1 MLVNGFCS
9 HLLIVIVM
17 KKSILLV
24 GLSFALF
31 AISSC
36 DKNYDIETRKTIS
49 VVADATLSGQVKTS
63 ISHDNVNGYS
73 SDWDNEDV
81 LGFYFLEEGST
92 NSAGADNRG
101 TLNLGS
107 VVDGVRGSFT
117 GSITSPGESTEYVFN
132 AYYPSNA
139 NNGLT
144 QYLKLNQFRF
154 TVPDVQN
161 PLKDG
166 FDPNADILVARPVK
180 KTVSPTDESISLDF
194 NFERVVSIVRISFP
208 TIAYDG
214 VSGDEKIMQVV
225 LSKVSKSGNDENNII
240 AGRMQ
245 VTPSEGASSLSSFSN
260 SDLYNLHTITANYTE
275 ETAPTLSDGSVYLT
289 MVPRTFV
296 EGDQLT
302 VTVVTNKHTI
312 TKVSTI
318 PSGQSL
324 ECPAN
329 AVKHLKI
336 NITESAENLEVND
349 VAKVYYEKVTSA
361 PADWSGTY
369 LIVCEEA
376 GVALTGSGASN
387 SQLAVG
393 TGITIKESKIEQSS
407 AVDDISVSINPNS
420 SNYYIKSHSGR
431 YIYATASLSISSGT
445 TTGTASKNYI
455 SISLA
460 GSTFSV
466 SCTIPDTGVRQMAY
480 YEMKFGFFEDVSGDK
495 YKPIQLYKRSEDL

>member
-1 MLVNGFCS
+1 
-9 HLLIVIVM
+9 M

-63 ISHDNVNGYS
+63 LSYDNVNGYS

-81 LGFYFLEEGST
+81 LGFYYLEEGSAG
-92 NSAGADNRG
+92 SAGANNKG

-139 NNGLT
+139 NNNIENS
-144 QYLKLNQFRF
+144 LKLNQFRF

-180 KTVSPTDESISLDF
+180 KTVNPTDESISLDF

-225 LSKVSKSGNDENNII
+225 LSKVSKSGNTDDNII

-260 SDLYNLHTITANYTE
+260 SDSYNLHTITANYTE
-275 ETAPTLSDGSVYLT
+275 ETAPSLSDGSVYLT

-329 AVKHLKI
+329 AVKHLKV

-369 LIVCEEA
+369 LIVCEDENIA
-376 GVALTGSGASN
+376 MNGSLTSFTVSNNFVAVTINEGKIGQTTQLDNSAFIVTVDGADTYKLQSLSGYYIGCKGTSFNAAKSYKSDTHANYITYDADKSCVYIKGLGNYLLQYNSASN
-387 SQLAVG
+387 SNRF
-393 TGITIKESKIEQSS
+393 SYFS
-407 AVDDISVSINPNS
+407 AEK
-420 SNYYIKSHSGR
+420 KS
-431 YIYATASLSISSGT
+431 
-445 TTGTASKNYI
+445 
-455 SISLA
+455 
-460 GSTFSV
+460 
-466 SCTIPDTGVRQMAY
+466 
-480 YEMKFGFFEDVSGDK
+480 
-495 YKPIQLYKRSEDL
+495 IQLYKRSEDL

>member
-1 MLVNGFCS
+1 
-9 HLLIVIVM
+9 M

-24 GLSFALF
+24 GLSVALF

-63 ISHDNVNGYS
+63 LSYDNVNGYS

-81 LGFYFLEEGST
+81 LGFYYLEEGSAG
-92 NSAGADNRG
+92 SAGADNRG

-225 LSKVSKSGNDENNII
+225 LSKTTKEGNENSNLI
-240 AGRMQ
+240 AGRVGVNPNDNPM
-245 VTPSEGASSLSSFSN
+245 VLEGFSTAAY
-260 SDLYNLHTITANYTE
+260 SKHSITANYTE

-289 MVPRTFV
+289 VVPRTFV

-329 AVKHLKI
+329 AVKHLKV
-336 NITESAENLEVND
+336 NITESAPNLTVN
-349 VAKVYYEKVTSA
+349 ALAEEYYTKVTSA
-361 PADWSGTY
+361 
-369 LIVCEEA
+369 
-376 GVALTGSGASN
+376 
-387 SQLAVG
+387 SQ
-393 TGITIKESKIEQSS
+393 I
-407 AVDDISVSINPNS
+407 
-420 SNYYIKSHSGR
+420 
-431 YIYATASLSISSGT
+431 T
-445 TTGTASKNYI
+445 TTGQYI
-455 SISLA
+455 LVYDNGSTGMVATSISDNKINA
-460 GSTFSV
+460 ISV
-466 SCTIPDTGVRQMAY
+466 NYVSDKGYRVSDVETYDVR
-480 YEMKFGFFEDVSGDK
+480 FEDAGAGYYFIKVAGNYVVYSGSSTDLINSVTESNGDNTYKWKVTVGDNGDLTILSAASERWIK
-495 YKPIQLYKRSEDL
+495 YSTSGYFKAYGSGSSYKAPRLYVHP

>member
-1 MLVNGFCS
+1 
-9 HLLIVIVM
+9 M

-36 DKNYDIETRKTIS
+36 DKNYDIETKKTIS

-81 LGFYFLEEGST
+81 LGFYYLEEGSAG
-92 NSAGADNRG
+92 SAGANNKG

-139 NNGLT
+139 NNNIENS
-144 QYLKLNQFRF
+144 LKLNQFRF

-180 KTVSPTDESISLDF
+180 KTVNPTDESISLDF

-208 TIAYDG
+208 TIVYDG

-225 LSKVSKSGNDENNII
+225 LSKVSKSGNTDDNII

-260 SDLYNLHTITANYTE
+260 LDSYNLHTITANYTE

-376 GVALTGSGASN
+376 GVALTGSGSDAS
-387 SQLAVG
+387 SIKVG
-393 TGITIKESKIEQSS
+393 TSVAISENRIGVSGD
-407 AVDDISVSINPNS
+407 VNSVSIEKISDLQYLIQTTSGYYIYTTASGTGLSASTKSGTADDHPVALSFTDGTISIIVHDKHLSYYNS
-420 SNYYIKSHSGR
+420 SN
-431 YIYATASLSISSGT
+431 
-445 TTGTASKNYI
+445 
-455 SISLA
+455 
-460 GSTFSV
+460 
-466 SCTIPDTGVRQMAY
+466 
-480 YEMKFGFFEDVSGDK
+480 FGFYTTNPHTQADDNYV
-495 YKPIQLYKRSEDL
+495 PIQLYKRSENL

>member
-1 MLVNGFCS
+1 
-9 HLLIVIVM
+9 M

-24 GLSFALF
+24 GLFFALF

-63 ISHDNVNGYS
+63 LSYDNVNGYS
-73 SDWDNEDV
+73 SDWNNEDV
-81 LGFYFLEEGST
+81 LGFYYLEEGSAG
-92 NSAGADNRG
+92 SAGANNKG

-117 GSITSPGESTEYVFN
+117 GSITSPGVSTEYVFN

-139 NNGLT
+139 NNNIENS
-144 QYLKLNQFRF
+144 LKLNQFRF

-180 KTVSPTDESISLDF
+180 KTVNPTDKSISLDF

-208 TIAYDG
+208 NIAYDG

-225 LSKVSKSGNDENNII
+225 LSKVSKSGNTDDNII

-245 VTPSEGASSLSSFSN
+245 VTPSEGASSLSSFST
-260 SDLYNLHTITANYTE
+260 SDSYNLHTITANYTE

-329 AVKHLKI
+329 AVKHLKV
-336 NITESAENLEVND
+336 NITQSADNLEVND

-361 PADWSGTY
+361 PVDWSGTY
-369 LIVCEEA
+369 LIVCESSN
-376 GVALTGSGASN
+376 VVMDGSSIELKDEENYKSVIIDDGR
-387 SQLAVG
+387 
-393 TGITIKESKIEQSS
+393 IEQTSELDKL
-407 AVDDISVSINPNS
+407 VFKV
-420 SNYYIKSHSGR
+420 
-431 YIYATASLSISSGT
+431 T
-445 TTGTASKNYI
+445 
-455 SISLA
+455 LA
-460 GSTFSV
+460 
-466 SCTIPDTGVRQMAY
+466 D
-480 YEMKFGFFEDVSGDK
+480 DK
-495 YKPIQLYKRSEDL
+495 YKVQSSSGYYIGCKTTSFNAAKSYTAATHANYITYDNENSCINIKGLGGYLLQFDIESNKFNYVESKKSSIQLYKLSE